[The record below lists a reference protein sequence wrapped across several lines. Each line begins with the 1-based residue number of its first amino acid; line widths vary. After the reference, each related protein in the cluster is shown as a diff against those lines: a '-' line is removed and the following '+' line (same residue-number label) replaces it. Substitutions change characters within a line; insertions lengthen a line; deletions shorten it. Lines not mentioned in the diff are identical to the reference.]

1 MLNEICTIAVLM
13 LYNCMYL
20 TCNISCNLP
29 AQLYN
34 LLHILAMAS
43 QAMVDEAKAF
53 LKQESPD
60 SKLNI
65 YDHFCSI
72 LHSVLEGRTQNSV
85 DTFEDISHDVKTVPE
100 FDRELGEDEVA
111 MAKIQSLLFEK
122 TNVEEVDPEEV
133 DPEMPLPDLM
143 DISYY
148 FEQAGI
154 GLGREETFR
163 LLKMLTY

>member
-1 MLNEICTIAVLM
+1 
-13 LYNCMYL
+13 
-20 TCNISCNLP
+20 
-29 AQLYN
+29 
-34 LLHILAMAS
+34 MAS